1 MKKVLAFLLMVVMA
15 TALFTGCSN
24 PVYDD
29 FENFMNVEM
38 VEVNADYE
46 KITAEVGTWES
57 LESDAELA
65 KSLKEVLIPL
75 VNGSLEKLNAI
86 TPETDEVKE
95 VKAKYVKVMEAYK
108 AGFESYLAACET
120 QDEAKISEAETKLN
134 EGVELLNEYNAA
146 LEELAAE
153 VGAEIEY

>member
-46 KITAEVGTWES
+46 KITAEVGTWEN

-75 VNGSLEKLNAI
+75 VDGSLEKLNAI

-146 LEELAAE
+146 LEALAAE

>member
-46 KITAEVGTWES
+46 KITAEVGTWEN

-75 VNGSLEKLNAI
+75 VDGSLEKLNAI